1 MKRKLLLTIPAE
13 LALAAGIFTLIP
25 ASDAAILLALPVIWL
40 GGFGIFLI
48 AGIMLALGIQGYYFL
63 KKLRQTEEKTD
74 TGTILPEIGGILSFI
89 GIIGGIFCAL
99 GCFSPQLS
107 LFLLPQYPLLCLCN
121 GKTASVMKGLLI
133 LLLLGGQFPLFNVGF
148 YYACVNTYFFPENA
162 LIRMVAPY
170 LAWLYVA
177 NILLSLYIVITL
189 CIPNLSRHHK
199 VICISLEAAILL
211 LLLLPQLF

>member
-63 KKLRQTEEKTD
+63 KNLRQTEEKTD

-89 GIIGGIFCAL
+89 GIISGIFCAL

-189 CIPNLSRHHK
+189 WIPALSRRHK
-199 VICISLEAAILL
+199 VICISFEAALLL
-211 LLLLPQLF
+211 LLLLPGLL